1 MTTEHADLLVIGA
14 GPAGLAAAVTAALG
28 GLRVTLLDAGPGL
41 GGQYW
46 RHPEPGAGAELRS
59 STRRYHHDLRT
70 YAALT
75 DSVAR
80 LAERGAVAYRPN
92 HQVWTA
98 AVATEGFVAHAVDR
112 SVDRGD
118 ARAEPR
124 ALRYTGS
131 RLLVATGAY
140 DRQLPFEGWDLPGV
154 FSAGGLQALLKGNG
168 VRAGSRVVI
177 GGTGPFL
184 LPVAVGLAQAGAEV
198 AAVCEASSGA
208 GWLRQG
214 HALAGVPGKLVE
226 GAEYAADLA
235 RYRIPLRPRTA
246 IIAARGDRRVE
257 EVTTARL
264 SAQGAVVP
272 GSQRTLVADTVG
284 VGWGFA
290 PQLDLALTLGCE
302 LTGSADGNEVVV
314 VDAGQRTSVPGV
326 SAAGEVCGV
335 GGAVLALREGQLAAE
350 AVLADSGREPV
361 TDAADLERVRRL
373 VTAHRAFA
381 TAMHTAH
388 PLPPRWGAQVGDDV
402 TVCRCEEVTAGAV
415 RAAVDAGAGDAR
427 QVKQLTRAGMGW
439 CQGRMCA
446 AGVECLVRSTRP
458 DTRSADAPLRVAASE
473 RLIANPVPLRALV
486 AESDA

>member
-1 MTTEHADLLVIGA
+1 MTTERADLLVVGA

-46 RHPEPGAGAELRS
+46 RHPAPGAARELRS

-80 LAERGAVAYRPN
+80 LAERGALAYRPN

-98 AVATEGFVAHAVDR
+98 AVSDGTSGGFVAHA
-112 SVDRGD
+112 VDRGD

-124 ALRYTGS
+124 ARRYSGS

-168 VRAGSRVVI
+168 ARAGSRVVI

-208 GWLRQG
+208 GWLRQAR
-214 HALAGVPGKLVE
+214 ALAGVPGKLVE

-235 RYRIPLRPRTA
+235 RYRIAVRPRTA

-264 SAQGAVVP
+264 SADGAVVP

-302 LTGSADGNEVVV
+302 VTGSADGNEVVV

-361 TDAADLERVRRL
+361 TGAADLERVRRL
-373 VTAHRAFA
+373 VAAHRAFA

-388 PLPPRWGAQVGDDV
+388 PLPPRWGEQVGDDA

-415 RAAVDAGAGDAR
+415 RAAVDEGAGDAR

-458 DTRSADAPLRVAASE
+458 DAPSAGAPLRMPASE
-473 RLIANPVPLRALV
+473 RLVTTPVPLRALV